1 MSFTP
6 QSSDAAAIATIR
18 VLAADVVAKS
28 NSGHPG
34 APMGMA
40 PAAHIL
46 FSRFMNAN
54 PKNSKWFNRDRFVL
68 SNGHACVLQY
78 TMLHLLGYKLS
89 MDDLKA
95 FRQLD
100 SLTPGHPEAGH
111 TDGVEVTTGPL
122 GQGFANGVGL
132 AIAQAH
138 LGALY
143 NKDGFELINNFTYVF
158 CGDGCL
164 MEGVS
169 SEAASLAGHLQ
180 LGNLIVVYDDNH
192 ISIDGDTACAFT
204 EDVGARFLSYGW
216 QVLHVENGDSDL
228 ATISNAIAEARS
240 EKEQTHDYPAKNHD
254 WIRLEGAGYPRRSWI
269 SHHAALKADDI
280 VALKNKFGFSPEE
293 KFHVPQETYD
303 AYAAVAKRGAAA
315 EASWNTLL
323 ASYGKKY
330 PAEHAEL
337 TRRIAG
343 KLPAGWEQSL
353 PVYKTSDAAQA
364 SRKLSEIVLTALA
377 PVIPDLMGGSADLTG
392 SNLTKVKGSVD
403 FQPPSTGL
411 GTYKGTYI
419 RYGVREHAMGAIA
432 NGLAAYGGIVP
443 FVATFLN
450 FVSYAAGAV
459 RLSALSRVQVIW
471 VATHDS
477 IGLGEDGPTHQ
488 PVETNAHFRAIPNLA
503 FWRPADGN
511 ETSAAYAVALK
522 STHTPSILSLSRQN
536 LPNLEGSTIE
546 HASRGGYVVHEEAS
560 EDLTIVSCGSEV
572 SIAVDAAKKLKEQG
586 IKTRVV
592 SLPCWLVFDQQ
603 PQEYR
608 LSVLRSGAP
617 ILSLEAL
624 STLGWERYSHEQYG
638 LPSWGASGPYQK
650 VYEKFGITGSN
661 IAIVGKKVVDFYK
674 KKGGEVVS
682 PLIKAF

>member
-1 MSFTP
+1 MSFAP
-6 QSSDAAAIATIR
+6 QSTDAAAIATIR

-46 FSRFMNAN
+46 FSRYVNAN

-78 TMLHLLGYKLS
+78 TLLHLLGYKLS
-89 MDDLKA
+89 LDDLKA
-95 FRQLD
+95 FRI
-100 SLTPGHPEAGH
+100 
-111 TDGVEVTTGPL
+111 EVTTGPL

-138 LGALY
+138 LGAVY
-143 NKDGFELINNFTYVF
+143 NKDGFDLINNFTYVF

-180 LGNLIVVYDDNH
+180 LGNLIVVYDDNN
-192 ISIDGDTACAFT
+192 ISIDGDTA
-204 EDVGARFLSYGW
+204 VLSV
-216 QVLHVENGDSDL
+216 QNGDSDL
-228 ATISNAIAEARS
+228 AAIANAIAEARLEKS
-240 EKEQTHDYPAKNHD
+240 KPTIIKLKTTIGFGSKEQGTHGVHGSP
-254 WIRLEGAGYPRRSWI
+254 
-269 SHHAALKADDI
+269 LKADDI
-280 VALKNKFGFSPEE
+280 VALKTKFGFSPEQ

-303 AYAAVAKRGAAA
+303 AYAKVAKRGAAA
-315 EASWNTLL
+315 EASWNELL

-330 PAEHAEL
+330 PTEHAEL

-343 KLPAGWEQSL
+343 KLPEGWEKSL
-353 PVYKTSDAAQA
+353 PVYKTSDPAQA
-364 SRKLSEIVLTALA
+364 SRKLSEIVLTALT
-377 PVIPDLMGGSADLTG
+377 PVIPDLVGGSADLTG
-392 SNLTKVKGSVD
+392 SNLTKVKNSVD

-432 NGLAAYGGIVP
+432 NGLVAYGGIIP

-450 FVSYAAGAV
+450 FVSYAAGAWTDSPACRDQRAFP
-459 RLSALSRVQVIW
+459 RLRRTQ
-471 VATHDS
+471 
-477 IGLGEDGPTHQ
+477 
-488 PVETNAHFRAIPNLA
+488 
-503 FWRPADGN
+503 
-511 ETSAAYAVALK
+511 VALK
-522 STHTPSILSLSRQN
+522 SSQTPSILSLSRQN

-546 HASRGGYVVHEEAS
+546 HASRGGYVVHEEAD
-560 EDLTIVSCGSEV
+560 EDLTIVSSGSEV
-572 SIAVDAAKKLKEQG
+572 SIAVEAAKKLKEQG

-603 PQEYR
+603 DQEYR

-638 LPSWGASGPYQK
+638 LPSWGASGPYLK

-661 IAIVGKKVVDFYK
+661 IAVVGKKVVDFYK

-682 PLIKAF
+682 PLIKAFTL